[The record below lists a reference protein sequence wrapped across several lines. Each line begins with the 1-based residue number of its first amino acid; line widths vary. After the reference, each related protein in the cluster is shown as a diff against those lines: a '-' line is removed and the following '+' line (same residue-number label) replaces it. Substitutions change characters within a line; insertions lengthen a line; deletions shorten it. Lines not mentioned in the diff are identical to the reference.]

1 MRVVSQS
8 KSVVSKVR
16 DLIAEVTKFWS
27 MKERRKQLKSCQQGN
42 RVDSLT
48 KVRELIAKEKELS
61 AKQET

>member
-1 MRVVSQS
+1 
-8 KSVVSKVR
+8 
-16 DLIAEVTKFWS
+16 